1 MLLLPLALW
10 QPMSGTWNHWAL
22 IPATGLLATFF
33 FGIEELGI
41 QIEEP
46 FGILPLESLCDTSI
60 GAVVNDMQESYKK
73 GHFGE
78 LRDDDRKLYEA
89 EWGGMVEPT
98 TPSATFF

>member
-1 MLLLPLALW
+1 MA
-10 QPMSGTWNHWAL
+10 AF
-22 IPATGLLATFF
+22 A
-33 FGIEELGI
+33 FGVISDVQYADAQDKENPVYCMMIEA
-41 QIEEP
+41 
-46 FGILPLESLCDTSI
+46 LCDTSI